1 MDLQQV
7 NLPVK
12 RLTQKYKVFETKD
25 GADAVAFGFLEPNSK
40 PKMLYYKMN
49 PLEDGDVRI

>member
-12 RLTQKYKVFETKD
+12 RITQKYKVFETKD
-25 GADAVAFGFLEPNSK
+25 GADAVAFGFLEPNSE

>member
-7 NLPVK
+7 ILPVK
-12 RLTQKYKVFETKD
+12 RKIQKYEVLETKD